1 MSAIITKYRPK
12 TFDEVVGQDNA
23 VGALQTAIKLKAAH
37 AYLFSG
43 PSGVG
48 KTTLARLAAKALAC
62 DEVEEEDGATNTGIE
77 NVRSIIEGLAYR
89 PLGGT
94 AKGIIIDECHAL
106 SKAAIQALLK
116 TLEDPPGWIYFFLCT
131 TEPTKLPETIRTR
144 CLHFSLKEVSTNDL
158 TTLLES
164 IDEGMKVG
172 REITSLCVREA
183 NGSPRQAL
191 ANLGICLGAE
201 SRKEAAELLR
211 SAVDAPQAID
221 LARGLLAHEPWARI
235 QGLFRELKDTSPE
248 SIRQVVR
255 SYMTKVVL
263 GEECEPFSTKVITA
277 LAVMEAFSKPFPTT
291 DGISPVVLACCN
303 LFSDE

>member
-1 MSAIITKYRPK
+1 
-12 TFDEVVGQDNA
+12 
-23 VGALQTAIKLKAAH
+23 
-37 AYLFSG
+37 
-43 PSGVG
+43 
-48 KTTLARLAAKALAC
+48 
-62 DEVEEEDGATNTGIE
+62 
-77 NVRSIIEGLAYR
+77 
-89 PLGGT
+89 
-94 AKGIIIDECHAL
+94 
-106 SKAAIQALLK
+106 
-116 TLEDPPGWIYFFLCT
+116 
-131 TEPTKLPETIRTR
+131 
-144 CLHFSLKEVSTNDL
+144 
-158 TTLLES
+158 
-164 IDEGMKVG
+164 MKVG

-235 QGLFRELKDTSPE
+235 QGLLRELKDTSPE

-303 LFSDE
+303 LFSD